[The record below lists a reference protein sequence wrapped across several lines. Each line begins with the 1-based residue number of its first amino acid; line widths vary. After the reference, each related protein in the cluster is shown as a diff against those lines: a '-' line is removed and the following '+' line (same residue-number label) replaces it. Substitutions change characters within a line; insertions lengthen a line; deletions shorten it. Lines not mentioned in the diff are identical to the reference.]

1 MAAMRFFIVSVL
13 FCLLSLTS
21 LQAQTALFESY
32 DCRPEAEII
41 KRMEAEKRMR
51 EQAYRDS
58 VSQAQLQW
66 AQLQLELYR
75 KHWLEDTL
83 NGWKTWQVNENF
95 AFGKDRGSL
104 PMIAELQAL
113 HPVFRDKV
121 VLLLERCRQKGIEL
135 AIVET
140 YRTHSKQAEYKGMGK
155 AYTRKG
161 AGRSKH
167 QYGLAVDVV
176 PLVNG
181 EPQWENKVLWRKIGI
196 VGEQLGMR
204 WGGRWRYL
212 YDPGHFEWTG
222 GIDPAELAQ
231 GKLPDLKLTEQYPC
245 IEADLRLLNRYWN
258 HWETEQSSW
267 AKKEE

>member
-1 MAAMRFFIVSVL
+1 MRFFIGSL
-13 FCLLSLTS
+13 FFSLLICTAKAQSLF
-21 LQAQTALFESY
+21 QPY
-32 DCRPEAEII
+32 DCRPEVEII
-41 KRMEAEKRMR
+41 NRIEVEKRLR

-58 VSQAQLQW
+58 VHEAQHQLVMLQRE
-66 AQLQLELYR
+66 AY
-75 KHWLEDTL
+75 KKYWLEDTL
-83 NGWKTWQVNENF
+83 NGWKTWKINENY

-121 VLLLERCRQKGIEL
+121 VQLIERCAQKGIEL
-135 AIVET
+135 ALVET

-176 PLVNG
+176 PVVNG
-181 EPQWENKVLWRKIGI
+181 EPQWENKALWRKIGI
-196 VGEQLGMR
+196 TGEQLGLR
-204 WGGRWRYL
+204 WGGRWRHP

-222 GIDPAELAQ
+222 GMPPSQLAQ
-231 GKLPDLKLTEQYPC
+231 GKLYHPKLIELYPC
-245 IEADLRLLNRYWN
+245 IEADLRMLNRYWEN
-258 HWETEQSSW
+258 WEAEQASL
-267 AKKEE
+267 ANNTTPTQ

>member
-1 MAAMRFFIVSVL
+1 MRFFIGSVL
-13 FCLLSLTS
+13 FSLITLNA
-21 LQAQTALFESY
+21 LQAQSTLFESY
-32 DCRPEAEII
+32 DCRPEVEII
-41 KRMEAEKRMR
+41 KQIETEKRMR
-51 EQAYRDS
+51 ELAYRDS
-58 VSQAQLQW
+58 VRLAQEHL
-66 AQLQLELYR
+66 ARLKAAAYLL
-75 KHWLEDTL
+75 WLEDSV
-83 NGWKTWQVNENF
+83 NGWKNWSVVENF
-95 AFGKDRGSL
+95 SFGRDRGNL
-104 PMIAELQAL
+104 PMIADVHAL

-121 VLLLERCRQKGIEL
+121 MQLIALCRQKGIEL
-135 AIVET
+135 TVVET

-181 EPQWENKVLWRKIGI
+181 EPEWENKALWRKIGI
-196 VGEQLGMR
+196 IGEQLGMR

-222 GIDPAELAQ
+222 GVRPAELVQ
-231 GKLPDLKLTEQYPC
+231 GKLHHPKLIEQYPC
-245 IEADLRLLNRYWN
+245 IEADLRILQRYWN
-258 HWETEQSSW
+258 NWESEQSSW

>member
-1 MAAMRFFIVSVL
+1 MRFFIGSVL
-13 FCLLSLTS
+13 FSLISFTT
-21 LQAQTALFESY
+21 LQAQSALFESY
-32 DCRPEAEII
+32 DCRPEVEII
-41 KRMEAEKRMR
+41 KRIETEKRMR

-58 VSQAQLQW
+58 VNQAQLQL
-66 AQLQLELYR
+66 AQLQLELYK

-83 NGWKTWQVNENF
+83 NGWKNWKLNENF

-121 VLLLERCRQKGIEL
+121 LLLLERCKQKGIEL

-181 EPQWENKVLWRKIGI
+181 EPQWENKALWRKIGMI
-196 VGEQLGMR
+196 GEQLGMR

-222 GIDPAELAQ
+222 GIRPSDLAQ
-231 GKLPDLKLTEQYPC
+231 GKLHHPKLIEQYPC
-245 IEADLRLLNRYWN
+245 IQADLRLLNRYWSN
-258 HWETEQSSW
+258 WETEQSSW